1 MASRIRLKPLELLH
15 LSTSRNGHTHHVL
28 GRPRRPTSGLDCAR
42 DRRGAHAPEHG
53 NLRQVKSCV
62 EEKHL
67 RPRKAKGQAGDLR
80 GATSARLFNLMR
92 APGPGSTGG
101 SRPLPVET
109 PPVHFVWVDAAIA
122 CMLAFSAPLR
132 SVEVSH
138 CQRTRAAALAGLHP
152 EKVHLGLQQ
161 QPQLPCAAANLPERE
176 RLHDAISWAAASLFC
191 HSFARQ

>member
-1 MASRIRLKPLELLH
+1 
-15 LSTSRNGHTHHVL
+15 
-28 GRPRRPTSGLDCAR
+28 
-42 DRRGAHAPEHG
+42 
-53 NLRQVKSCV
+53 
-62 EEKHL
+62 
-67 RPRKAKGQAGDLR
+67 
-80 GATSARLFNLMR
+80 MR

-161 QPQLPCAAANLPERE
+161 PPQLPCAAANLPERE
-176 RLHDAISWAAASLFC
+176 RLQRAAGGEEGPFRRGLWSR
-191 HSFARQ
+191 FAFDDFSPPHTGPYLGLAPAPAA